1 MPKQI
6 WKLENFH
13 GGLSSN
19 SDPRDIADN
28 ELAEATDVMV
38 DEVGK
43 IRTMGG
49 TAAVHSDFTT
59 SIQPGYGLFQFSSD
73 YKGADGTEADGEE
86 ETDYIAM
93 WDNSNSTVD
102 IFKSNVNGIFIGIEQ
117 ISLGGTGGKPCF
129 YYVDG
134 ALRISDGAF
143 GTNNV
148 NKWYGYIKRE
158 ICDDL
163 KSLDAWYI
171 ENQEL
176 AKPDTGL
183 ITFGGM
189 DNLFDVFYLIDNTY
203 RIPDGCFSMG
213 VGLQAATAF
222 GANRELSWRDADVTK
237 TNCTCTD
244 KTHNQTNP
252 EYPYPMTGDDDILTE
267 VDVNADGTWST
278 VDASTTISITTS
290 TLDGT
295 ANSVCVFPIKPE
307 NTQDSILI
315 KIGDDASNYY
325 QWSFSAN
332 DLHTG
337 WNLLVPQIDNDYY
350 VGVTGSPDSASNYVY
365 IGSQGD
371 AGEKY
376 FISNPT
382 FISTENLSTGFE
394 GEYKFYYSWLYG
406 VEKAES
412 DLYAF
417 AAAGNTS
424 YEYDSVNIL
433 GGALPFY
440 FRGIFHDSGSVADNR
455 LTGARVYWEE
465 QAVENLNQFNLIG
478 EWDFLND
485 NGFIPTPSALVQG
498 TGWGTNTGEVD
509 SRVSYANIGL
519 TNGLSTVYTHA
530 DLTEFSPIDD
540 FLFAKYKTAV
550 VANRMVYV
558 ANVEVDRRDGSTAL
572 MGDAMIKSPVNK
584 FDIFSESRM
593 IEASVRDGDS
603 IVKLEEYADRILQ
616 FKKNKMHLI
625 NISQEI
631 EFLEDTFMHK
641 GVTHPAATCK
651 TDFGI
656 AWVNKHGVY
665 LYDGQ
670 RVNNLL
676 EKKGRQIIK
685 ESDWEGFITDYS
697 IIGYIPPKRQLL
709 IIDSVNS
716 EYSDG
721 NRYLYDMVTQ
731 SWVKSEKE
739 NIIDNPS
746 FEEGDSPFADWT
758 ATLGTYDGTEPSW
771 TQGGTYKHDGTY
783 SAEWEGSDNQTSS
796 GKITSSHFAL
806 TSGKSY
812 TLSWWGRFNIDP
824 TPTMTIHSDTANA
837 SSIGSLDSDGT
848 WENSIQYNGWG
859 YYGDADTIDTWQYYS
874 VTFRV
879 PSGYSNV
886 SDWTL
891 RFFASTVDSLQMW
904 IDDVSLI
911 EEGNSNMTNLSVD
924 WDGGLIY
931 AVSSGTGNYVEK
943 WSDTSGSTN
952 SLNIITKDIDF
963 GQPAQRKKVYK
974 VYVTYTGGIDNNVD
988 VLYQTNGNSGWLQFD
1003 GDLDSSSTGQVEAE
1017 LKPNAS
1023 INNIKSIQLKF
1034 DGTAASTFE
1043 INDISIVYRLKPAR

>member
-189 DNLFDVFYLIDNTY
+189 DNLSGVFYLIDNTY

-371 AGEKY
+371 AGGKY

-685 ESDWEGFITDYS
+685 ESDWETYAGTHEPM
-697 IIGYIPPKRQLL
+697 IGYIPKKRQLVVFA
-709 IIDSVNS
+709 DV
-716 EYSDG
+716 DDD
-721 NRYLYDMVTQ
+721 RDVDPRVYLYDMVTQ
-731 SWVKSEKE
+731 SWTKGTHDATNRNVDVVKT
-739 NIIDNPS
+739 NFINDWN
-746 FEEGDSPFADWT
+746 GDLVYAHTS
-758 ATLGTYDGTEPSW
+758 GTVVKWD
-771 TQGGTYKHDGTY
+771 D
-783 SAEWEGSDNQTSS
+783 GSDSTTN
-796 GKITSSHFAL
+796 F
-806 TSGKSY
+806 
-812 TLSWWGRFNIDP
+812 
-824 TPTMTIHSDTANA
+824 
-837 SSIGSLDSDGT
+837 
-848 WENSIQYNGWG
+848 E
-859 YYGDADTIDTWQYYS
+859 
-874 VTFRV
+874 FR
-879 PSGYSNV
+879 
-886 SDWTL
+886 
-891 RFFASTVDSLQMW
+891 
-904 IDDVSLI
+904 
-911 EEGNSNMTNLSVD
+911 
-924 WDGGLIY
+924 
-931 AVSSGTGNYVEK
+931 
-943 WSDTSGSTN
+943 
-952 SLNIITKDIDF
+952 TKDIDF

-974 VYVTYTGGIDNNVD
+974 VYVTYTGGSTGAQPEKTKIVCAADEAGSLNEKYFTIYGASEKTMVWLNIDGVASNPPSSVGYDKVIDVETDEYLNINSTAEEVAAAVAVCISNAEEHDCVVNGNEIIVTDKTNATRINASDEDTGFTISTIQEGSSSGTGQDVD

-1003 GDLDSSSTGQVEAE
+1003 GDLDSTTTGQVEAE

-1034 DGTAASTFE
+1034 EGTAASTFE